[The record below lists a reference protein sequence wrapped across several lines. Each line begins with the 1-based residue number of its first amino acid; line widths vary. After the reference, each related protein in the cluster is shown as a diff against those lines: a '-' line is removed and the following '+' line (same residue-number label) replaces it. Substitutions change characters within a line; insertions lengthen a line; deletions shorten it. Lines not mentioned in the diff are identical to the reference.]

1 MRLQRIPTA
10 TRASIWLARYEPD
23 AGLSLEKEGLLSKA
37 MYRSRNPALSDSTFD
52 KSAYSDAPW
61 WDDQDSNM
69 MTMEGTAEKTG
80 ILLILIATSAIATAM
95 FMPASTPLA
104 ILGFIAGFILA
115 LVIIFTGSTN
125 PVLISMYAV
134 FEGMVLGGITWFY
147 EQYFPGIGILAVVL
161 TLGIL
166 GVMLTIYRAG
176 LIEWNKNLQIAVYS
190 SMLAIIVIYMVSIIG
205 IFMGF
210 NVPYIHEASPI
221 GIAFSL
227 FVVGIASLCLVADFD
242 FIERGVE
249 RGAPKQLEW
258 RAAFGLMVTLIWLYL
273 EILELIAKLAITSRR

>member
-1 MRLQRIPTA
+1 MPT
-10 TRASIWLARYEPD
+10 
-23 AGLSLEKEGLLSKA
+23 LEKDPLLSSA

-80 ILLILIATSAIATAM
+80 ILLILIATTAIATAM
-95 FMPASTPLA
+95 FMPASAPLVFLGA
-104 ILGFIAGFILA
+104 ITGFILA

-125 PVLISMYAV
+125 PVLISMYAILQ
-134 FEGMVLGGITWFY
+134 GLVLGGITWIY
-147 EQYFPGIGILAVVL
+147 EIYFPGIGILAVVL

-166 GVMLTIYRAG
+166 GAMLVIYRAG
-176 LIEWNKNLQIAVYS
+176 LISWSKNLQIAVYS
-190 SMLAIIVIYMVSIIG
+190 SLSAIVLIYLVDIIG
-205 IFMGF
+205 LFLGF
-210 NVPYIHEASPI
+210 RVPVIHEASPL
-221 GIAFSL
+221 GILFSL

-273 EILELIAKLAITSRR
+273 EILELLAKIAAFSKR

>member
-1 MRLQRIPTA
+1 MPT
-10 TRASIWLARYEPD
+10 
-23 AGLSLEKEGLLSKA
+23 LEKDPLLSSA

-80 ILLILIATSAIATAM
+80 ILLILIATTAIATAM
-95 FMPASTPLA
+95 FMPASAPLVFLGA
-104 ILGFIAGFILA
+104 ITGFILA

-125 PVLISMYAV
+125 PVLISTYAILQ
-134 FEGMVLGGITWFY
+134 GLVLGGITWIY
-147 EQYFPGIGILAVVL
+147 EIYFPGIGILAVVL

-166 GVMLTIYRAG
+166 GAMLVIYRAG
-176 LIEWNKNLQIAVYS
+176 LISWSKNLQIAVYS
-190 SMLAIIVIYMVSIIG
+190 SLSAIVLIYLVDIIG
-205 IFMGF
+205 LFLGF
-210 NVPYIHEASPI
+210 RVPVIHEASPL
-221 GIAFSL
+221 GILFSL

-273 EILELIAKLAITSRR
+273 EILELLAKLAAFSKR

>member
-1 MRLQRIPTA
+1 MPT
-10 TRASIWLARYEPD
+10 
-23 AGLSLEKEGLLSKA
+23 LEKDPLLSSA

-80 ILLILIATSAIATAM
+80 ILLILIATTAIATAM
-95 FMPASTPLA
+95 FMPASAPLVFLGA
-104 ILGFIAGFILA
+104 ITGFILA

-125 PVLISMYAV
+125 PVLISTYAILQ
-134 FEGMVLGGITWFY
+134 GLVLGGITWIY
-147 EQYFPGIGILAVVL
+147 EIYFPGIGILAVVL

-166 GVMLTIYRAG
+166 GAMLVIYRAG
-176 LIEWNKNLQIAVYS
+176 LISWSKNLQIAVYS
-190 SMLAIIVIYMVSIIG
+190 SLSAIVLIYLVDIIG
-205 IFMGF
+205 LFLGF
-210 NVPYIHEASPI
+210 RVPVIHEASPL
-221 GIAFSL
+221 GILFSL

-273 EILELIAKLAITSRR
+273 EILELLAKIAAVSKR

>member
-1 MRLQRIPTA
+1 MPT
-10 TRASIWLARYEPD
+10 
-23 AGLSLEKEGLLSKA
+23 LEKDPLVSSVV
-37 MYRSRNPALSDSTFD
+37 YRSRNPALTDSTFD

-80 ILLILIATSAIATAM
+80 ILLILIATTAIATAM
-95 FMPASTPLA
+95 FMPASAPLVFLGA
-104 ILGFIAGFILA
+104 ITGFILA

-125 PVLISMYAV
+125 PVLISTYAILQ
-134 FEGMVLGGITWFY
+134 GLVLGGITWIY
-147 EQYFPGIGILAVVL
+147 EIYFPGIGILAVVL

-166 GVMLTIYRAG
+166 GAMLVIYRAG
-176 LIEWNKNLQIAVYS
+176 LISWSKNLQIAVYS
-190 SMLAIIVIYMVSIIG
+190 SLSAIVLIYLVDIIG
-205 IFMGF
+205 LFLGF
-210 NVPYIHEASPI
+210 RVPVIHEASPL
-221 GIAFSL
+221 GILFSL

-273 EILELIAKLAITSRR
+273 EILELLAKLAAVSKR

>member
-1 MRLQRIPTA
+1 MPT
-10 TRASIWLARYEPD
+10 
-23 AGLSLEKEGLLSKA
+23 LEKDPLLSSA

-80 ILLILIATSAIATAM
+80 ILLILIATTAIATAM
-95 FMPASTPLA
+95 FMPASAPLVFLGA
-104 ILGFIAGFILA
+104 ITGFILA

-125 PVLISMYAV
+125 PVLISTYV
-134 FEGMVLGGITWFY
+134 ILQGLVLGGITWIY
-147 EQYFPGIGILAVVL
+147 EIYFPGIGILAVVL

-166 GVMLTIYRAG
+166 GAMLVIYRAG
-176 LIEWNKNLQIAVYS
+176 LISWSKNLQIAVYS
-190 SMLAIIVIYMVSIIG
+190 SLSAIVLIYLVDIIG
-205 IFMGF
+205 LFLGF
-210 NVPYIHEASPI
+210 RVPVIHEASPL
-221 GIAFSL
+221 GILFSL

-273 EILELIAKLAITSRR
+273 EILELLAKLAAVSKR

>member
-1 MRLQRIPTA
+1 VPT
-10 TRASIWLARYEPD
+10 
-23 AGLSLEKEGLLSKA
+23 LEKDPLLSSA

-80 ILLILIATSAIATAM
+80 ILLILIATTAIATAM
-95 FMPASTPLA
+95 FMPASAPLVFLGA
-104 ILGFIAGFILA
+104 ITGFILA

-125 PVLISMYAV
+125 PVLISTYAILQ
-134 FEGMVLGGITWFY
+134 GLVLGGITWIY
-147 EQYFPGIGILAVVL
+147 EIYFPGIGILAVVL
-161 TLGIL
+161 TLAIL
-166 GVMLTIYRAG
+166 GGMLVIYRAG
-176 LIEWNKNLQIAVYS
+176 LISWSKNLQIAVYS
-190 SMLAIIVIYMVSIIG
+190 SLSAIVLIYLVDIIG
-205 IFMGF
+205 LFLGF
-210 NVPYIHEASPI
+210 RVPVIHEASPL
-221 GIAFSL
+221 GILFSL

-273 EILELIAKLAITSRR
+273 EILELLAKLAAVSKR

>member
-1 MRLQRIPTA
+1 MPT
-10 TRASIWLARYEPD
+10 
-23 AGLSLEKEGLLSKA
+23 LEKDPLLSSA
-37 MYRSRNPALSDSTFD
+37 MYRSRNPALSDSTLD
-52 KSAYSDAPW
+52 KSAFSDAPW

-80 ILLILIATSAIATAM
+80 ILLILIATTAIATAM
-95 FMPASTPLA
+95 FMPASAPLVFLGA
-104 ILGFIAGFILA
+104 ITGFILA

-125 PVLISMYAV
+125 PVLISTYAILQ
-134 FEGMVLGGITWFY
+134 GLVLGGITWIY
-147 EQYFPGIGILAVVL
+147 EIYFPGIGILAVVL

-166 GVMLTIYRAG
+166 GAMLVIYRAG
-176 LIEWNKNLQIAVYS
+176 LISWSKNLQIAVYS
-190 SMLAIIVIYMVSIIG
+190 SLSAIVLIYLVDIIG
-205 IFMGF
+205 LFLGF
-210 NVPYIHEASPI
+210 RVPVIHEASPL
-221 GIAFSL
+221 GILFSL

-273 EILELIAKLAITSRR
+273 EILELLAKLAAVSKR

>member
-1 MRLQRIPTA
+1 
-10 TRASIWLARYEPD
+10 
-23 AGLSLEKEGLLSKA
+23 
-37 MYRSRNPALSDSTFD
+37 
-52 KSAYSDAPW
+52 
-61 WDDQDSNM
+61 M
-69 MTMEGTAEKTG
+69 MTMEGTTEKTG

-95 FMPASTPLA
+95 FMPEAGLMA
-104 ILGFIAGFILA
+104 LLGAIAGFALA
-115 LVIIFTGSTN
+115 MIIIFTGSTN
-125 PVLISMYAV
+125 PVLISTYAICQ
-134 FEGMVLGGITWFY
+134 GLLLGGVTSLY

-166 GVMLTIYRAG
+166 GTMLMIYRAG
-176 LIEWNKNLQIAVYS
+176 LISWSKNLQIAVYS
-190 SMLAIIVIYMVSIIG
+190 SVSAILIIYLISFIG
-205 IFMGF
+205 IFRGF
-210 NVPYIHEASPI
+210 KVPLIHDASPI

-273 EILELIAKLAITSRR
+273 EILELLAKLAIASRR